1 MAEGIAGNWQGKLI
15 QALYTLGLLGSAAVT
30 MWATGPGRGTGL
42 GVASGLITVIGVVL
56 LMFAETFFSSDRGM
70 VGAMG
75 QHGNKGVETNK
86 GPDSLGENDLKP
98 WERTMKEEAVEE
110 GVVDKVKDVVKKGI
124 DALKGPDDD
133 KLLSKLEKETGGK
146 RPEKKDEKMQESL
159 MKEFAN
165 FRI

>member
-1 MAEGIAGNWQGKLI
+1 MQYSGGLNKPKTDVAGDGQTTIPVTAVHTQDEDELRRMMEMAGIKQ
-15 QALYTLGLLGSAAVT
+15 Q
-30 MWATGPGRGTGL
+30 
-42 GVASGLITVIGVVL
+42 
-56 LMFAETFFSSDRGM
+56 E
-70 VGAMG
+70 
-75 QHGNKGVETNK
+75 
-86 GPDSLGENDLKP
+86 LKP
-98 WERTMKEEAVEE
+98 WEHTMKEEAVEE
-110 GVVDKVKDVVKKGI
+110 GVVDTVKDVVKKGI